1 MYRFLCGRLVLAL
14 IGVVGLLQLI
24 HIILLNRLET
34 RQRKNVPEP
43 QPVIG
48 QVFGQSGGEDPILEE
63 LSSFVSYIER
73 NWVLDTSG
81 EYHISLLQSN
91 LRDFAGH
98 AQDITLVTQC
108 SQDHLSDLIPLAHQ
122 WKGPISVAVF
132 ARSGHEW
139 TTLLELAKLALTNEE
154 LQTFAIFS
162 FVWPVSAAGGL
173 PPRPNVIPQYNVTES
188 NYNHIDPYPNNLLR
202 NTARRAA
209 LTDFVFVIDV
219 DMVPSQGLRE
229 DFLHLAI
236 RNSWFQK
243 NLTLDKTVFVIPAF
257 EGIINPKTKFDL
269 IQAVQAGKVRPFYSQ
284 LCWKCHAHTDYETW
298 LQQPEHE
305 HLVPTYD
312 VLWKDPWEPF
322 YISLNSVPLYD
333 ERFKQY
339 GFNRISQVC
348 ELHVAGY
355 KFTVLNKAFLM
366 HKGFK
371 RKESFHPQ
379 KEEELE
385 FNRKLFRQFKT
396 ELKNKY
402 AESSRRCY

>member
-1 MYRFLCGRLVLAL
+1 MYRFLCGRLVLFL

-24 HIILLNRLET
+24 HIILLNRLES
-34 RQRKNVPEP
+34 RQRRDVPEP
-43 QPVIG
+43 HSAFDPG
-48 QVFGQSGGEDPILEE
+48 FGQNEGEDPILEK
-63 LSSFVSYIER
+63 LSSFAVYIER

-81 EYHISLLQSN
+81 EYHLSSLQPITKSLSV
-91 LRDFAGH
+91 RT
-98 AQDITLVTQC
+98 QDITLVTQC
-108 SQDHLSDLIPLAHQ
+108 SQEHLSDLIPLSQQ
-122 WKGPISVAVF
+122 WMGPLSIAVF

-139 TTLLELAKLALTNEE
+139 STLLELAKLVLADEI
-154 LQTFAIFS
+154 LQTSVTFS

-173 PPRPNVIPQYNVTES
+173 PPRPDLIPQHNTTES
-188 NYNHIDPYPNNLLR
+188 NYNHTEPYPNNLLR

-209 LTDFVFVIDV
+209 VSDFVFVIDV
-219 DMVPSQGLRE
+219 DMMPNKGLRE
-229 DFLHLAI
+229 DFLHLAA
-236 RNSWFQK
+236 RSRWFQK
-243 NLTLDKTVFVIPAF
+243 NFTLDKTVFVIPAF
-257 EGIINPKTKFDL
+257 EGIIFPTTKFDL

-298 LQQPEHE
+298 LQQPEHKY
-305 HLVPTYD
+305 LVPTYD
-312 VLWKDPWEPF
+312 VLWRDPWEPF

-355 KFTVLNKAFLM
+355 KFTVLNKAFLL

-379 KEEELE
+379 KEQELE